1 LLAFVR
7 PHLGRMVGT
16 VFFSILAAVL
26 DAFAFSLLIPF
37 MNALFGL
44 PPIPASQT
52 PASKFLEAT
61 IGMLLDQQDKM
72 GSLTSVIFLL
82 MTVFVVKNIFTW
94 CAGLLGAQLQ
104 EFVTRDLRD
113 TVYRHLQRLPL
124 SVFQKEKGGQ
134 LVARVLVDTDQTKQ
148 LVTTLVMQSIQQVAM
163 LLSYFA
169 LLLAI
174 SWKLTMLSLV
184 VVPTLL
190 GVLQPLLRRLRRG
203 YRRLRDDYGEMM
215 AVLQE
220 VLGGIRLV
228 KAFGAEGYEE
238 RRFAAASGTYSAG
251 LVKVAKYSFL
261 SQPLTEIL
269 GTFIAVAVL
278 YAGAQQVLLYG
289 TMQGAEL
296 VGFLAIILR
305 LLQPLKALTQVPAV
319 AQGAFA
325 AADRLYEILDSPTEA
340 ALDRG
345 TVAVGPPKDALVFE
359 HVDFAYDGEPVLRDV
374 SFTARRGEVVAL
386 VGASGAGKS
395 TLVDLIP
402 RFHQPT
408 GGRIL
413 LDGIDT
419 QDITLPSLRA
429 QIGIVAQDT
438 VLFNDTVRA
447 NIAYGAQAQYTA
459 EQIERAARMANAH
472 EFIEKLPQGYDTV
485 LGERGT
491 RLSGGQRQRLAI
503 ARALLVDPPILI
515 LDEATSALDSA
526 SERVVQEAIER
537 LLNGRTVFVIAHR
550 LSTVVRADQILV
562 MDQGRVIER
571 GRHDALLASGGA
583 YQRLWALQSHA
594 SAAAPEAD
602 APGTSV
608 GER

>member
-1 LLAFVR
+1 
-7 PHLGRMVGT
+7 MVGT

-52 PASKFLEAT
+52 PASRFLEAT

-82 MTVFVVKNIFTW
+82 MTVFVVKNVFTW

-113 TVYRHLQRLPL
+113 TVYTHLQRLPL

-174 SWKLTMLSLV
+174 SWKLTLLSLV
-184 VVPTLL
+184 VVPTLM

-238 RRFAAASGTYSAG
+238 RRFAQASGTYSAG

-345 TVAVGPPKDALVFE
+345 TVTVGPPREALVFE

-374 SFTARRGEVVAL
+374 SFTARRGEIVAL

-413 LDGIDT
+413 LDGVDT
-419 QDITLPSLRA
+419 QDITLTSLRA

-438 VLFNDTVRA
+438 VLFNDSVRA
-447 NIAYGAQAQYTA
+447 NIAYGAQARYTA

-571 GRHDALLASGGA
+571 GRHEALLAQGGA
-583 YQRLWALQSHA
+583 YQRLWALQSHTA
-594 SAAAPEAD
+594 SALVDAEDASAPD
-602 APGTSV
+602 AESAS
-608 GER
+608 R